1 MPVHDQ
7 IDWLVSLAYP
17 TKAIVFW
24 HPCLEKLDQAKR
36 AIVVYVV
43 NRKQIFA
50 CESKTGSGGDVNV
63 NEDLQNDL
71 WRETGEGCVG
81 GDKRSA
87 LNRLD
92 GCQVLDRV
100 GILFL
105 PR

>member
-1 MPVHDQ
+1 MAC
-7 IDWLVSLAYP
+7 VSTNNSSERGVQVLG
-17 TKAIVFW
+17 
-24 HPCLEKLDQAKR
+24 
-36 AIVVYVV
+36 

-50 CESKTGSGGDVNV
+50 CESKTGSGDVVNV